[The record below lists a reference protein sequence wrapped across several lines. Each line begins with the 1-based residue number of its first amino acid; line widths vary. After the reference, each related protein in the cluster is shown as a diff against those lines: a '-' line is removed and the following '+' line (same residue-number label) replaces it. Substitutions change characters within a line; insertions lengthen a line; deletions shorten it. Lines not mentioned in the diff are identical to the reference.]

1 MVNKDFFQALDLLEQ
16 EKKISRSKMIEAL
29 EAGILFAFKKEYGE
43 ARQITV
49 RCDETRNTIK
59 VFAYRNVVE
68 TVEDPEKEIS
78 LEDAQ
83 AIKPSYKLGDVVVED
98 VTPKDFS
105 RIAAQTAKQ
114 VIMQRINDASRDVVM
129 NEMTEREG
137 EIVSATVRRKEGMT
151 YYVEISGNQ
160 MEGVLG
166 LPDQIQG
173 ERLNIGD
180 VVKVYVKKVRSTDFG
195 AQVVVS
201 RSAAGFVKRMFELE
215 VPEIRSG
222 LVKINGIV
230 REAGYRTKMA
240 VSSDDPSVD
249 AIGACIGPK
258 GSRVNAIVAE
268 LGGEKNHNHF
278 RYDYVVRV
286 RIPWP
291 RRSRCRQG
299 NNQHKDDKTRG
310 GRYDGM
316 FPGIFRAG
324 SHNLGDGGGVR
335 RAVVR
340 HRQHVRGVQR
350 VRHGRRIG
358 RAHDIAPYTRAHYAV
373 FFDVHRSSRAADN
386 RHRAFEYKKT
396 IGKYQI
402 PRCQN
407 SYRISGGLFYE
418 KQKIEKSTICGNRT
432 WQIRL
437 DRRENLV

>member
-105 RIAAQTAKQ
+105 
-114 VIMQRINDASRDVVM
+114 ASRDVVM

-268 LGGEKNHNHF
+268 LGGEKIDIIPYCTDPLEFVARALSPAPVQMVQINEEEKKAK
-278 RYDYVVRV
+278 VVV
-286 RIPWP
+286 
-291 RRSRCRQG
+291 
-299 NNQHKDDKTRG
+299 
-310 GRYDGM
+310 
-316 FPGIFRAG
+316 
-324 SHNLGDGGGVR
+324 
-335 RAVVR
+335 
-340 HRQHVRGVQR
+340 
-350 VRHGRRIG
+350 
-358 RAHDIAPYTRAHYAV
+358 
-373 FFDVHRSSRAADN
+373 ADEKLSL
-386 RHRAFEYKKT
+386 A
-396 IGKYQI
+396 IGKQG
-402 PRCQN
+402 QN
-407 SYRISGGLFYE
+407 ARLAAKLTGW
-418 KQKIEKSTICGNRT
+418 KIDVKPYSEVMKTLSVESA
-432 WQIRL
+432 
-437 DRRENLV
+437 ENENA

>member
-16 EKKISRSKMIEAL
+16 EKKISREKMIEAL

-268 LGGEKNHNHF
+268 LGGEKIDIIKYSENPAEF
-278 RYDYVVRV
+278 IAAALAPADVVSV
-286 RIPWP
+286 TV
-291 RRSRCRQG
+291 
-299 NNQHKDDKTRG
+299 D
-310 GRYDGM
+310 
-316 FPGIFRAG
+316 
-324 SHNLGDGGGVR
+324 
-335 RAVVR
+335 
-340 HRQHVRGVQR
+340 
-350 VRHGRRIG
+350 
-358 RAHDIAPYTRAHYAV
+358 
-373 FFDVHRSSRAADN
+373 
-386 RHRAFEYKKT
+386 E
-396 IGKYQI
+396 
-402 PRCQN
+402 
-407 SYRISGGLFYE
+407 SG
-418 KQKIEKSTICGNRT
+418 EKSCRVIVPDMQLSLAIGNRG
-432 WQIRL
+432 QNARL
-437 DRRENLV
+437 AAKLTGWKIDIKPESGKESPAIVLE

>member
-1 MVNKDFFQALDLLEQ
+1 
-16 EKKISRSKMIEAL
+16 
-29 EAGILFAFKKEYGE
+29 
-43 ARQITV
+43 
-49 RCDETRNTIK
+49 
-59 VFAYRNVVE
+59 
-68 TVEDPEKEIS
+68 
-78 LEDAQ
+78 
-83 AIKPSYKLGDVVVED
+83 
-98 VTPKDFS
+98 
-105 RIAAQTAKQ
+105 
-114 VIMQRINDASRDVVM
+114 M

-268 LGGEKNHNHF
+268 LGGEKIDIIPYCTDPLEFVARALSPAPVQMVQINEEEKKAK
-278 RYDYVVRV
+278 VVV
-286 RIPWP
+286 
-291 RRSRCRQG
+291 
-299 NNQHKDDKTRG
+299 
-310 GRYDGM
+310 
-316 FPGIFRAG
+316 
-324 SHNLGDGGGVR
+324 
-335 RAVVR
+335 
-340 HRQHVRGVQR
+340 
-350 VRHGRRIG
+350 
-358 RAHDIAPYTRAHYAV
+358 
-373 FFDVHRSSRAADN
+373 ADEKLSL
-386 RHRAFEYKKT
+386 A
-396 IGKYQI
+396 IGKQG
-402 PRCQN
+402 QN
-407 SYRISGGLFYE
+407 ARLAAKLTGW
-418 KQKIEKSTICGNRT
+418 KIDVKPYSEVMKTLSVESA
-432 WQIRL
+432 
-437 DRRENLV
+437 ENENA

>member
-201 RSAAGFVKRMFELE
+201 RSAAGFVKRN
-215 VPEIRSG
+215 V
-222 LVKINGIV
+222 
-230 REAGYRTKMA
+230 
-240 VSSDDPSVD
+240 
-249 AIGACIGPK
+249 
-258 GSRVNAIVAE
+258 
-268 LGGEKNHNHF
+268 
-278 RYDYVVRV
+278 
-286 RIPWP
+286 
-291 RRSRCRQG
+291 
-299 NNQHKDDKTRG
+299 
-310 GRYDGM
+310 
-316 FPGIFRAG
+316 RAG
-324 SHNLGDGGGVR
+324 STRNP
-335 RAVVR
+335 
-340 HRQHVRGVQR
+340 QR
-350 VRHGRRIG
+350 
-358 RAHDIAPYTRAHYAV
+358 T
-373 FFDVHRSSRAADN
+373 
-386 RHRAFEYKKT
+386 
-396 IGKYQI
+396 
-402 PRCQN
+402 CQN
-407 SYRISGGLFYE
+407 QRYRPRGGLPH
-418 KQKIEKSTICGNRT
+418 
-432 WQIRL
+432 
-437 DRRENLV
+437 ENGSVVGRSVG

>member
-16 EKKISRSKMIEAL
+16 EKKISREKMIEAL

-268 LGGEKNHNHF
+268 LGGEKSTSFLTAPILLNSSPAHSVLLPCRWCKSTKKKRKRKSSSPTKNS
-278 RYDYVVRV
+278 
-286 RIPWP
+286 
-291 RRSRCRQG
+291 RSQSAS
-299 NNQHKDDKTRG
+299 KDKTRVLL
-310 GRYDGM
+310 RNS
-316 FPGIFRAG
+316 PAG
-324 SHNLGDGGGVR
+324 
-335 RAVVR
+335 
-340 HRQHVRGVQR
+340 
-350 VRHGRRIG
+350 
-358 RAHDIAPYTRAHYAV
+358 
-373 FFDVHRSSRAADN
+373 
-386 RHRAFEYKKT
+386 
-396 IGKYQI
+396 
-402 PRCQN
+402 
-407 SYRISGGLFYE
+407 
-418 KQKIEKSTICGNRT
+418 KSTS
-432 WQIRL
+432 
-437 DRRENLV
+437 NLTAKL